1 MKTDSLQQYLVLQQS
16 LRREKTALE
25 LRLTRIN
32 AVLANRGTSV
42 ADSRAAG
49 KARRVRRPLP
59 RIKNPMSLRAAVNK
73 VTRGRPLTKKEI
85 LKAIGKL
92 GYRFATKNP
101 MNTLNAT
108 LYANKQFKN
117 QNGKFSPA

>member
-1 MKTDSLQQYLVLQQS
+1 MIPLVTANRRSYKSVMKTDSLQQYLVLQQS

-49 KARRVRRPLP
+49 KARRVRKPLP
-59 RIKNPMSLRAAVNK
+59 RIKNPMSLRVAIW
-73 VTRGRPLTKKEI
+73 VTALPPRIP
-85 LKAIGKL
+85 
-92 GYRFATKNP
+92 
-101 MNTLNAT
+101 
-108 LYANKQFKN
+108 
-117 QNGKFSPA
+117 